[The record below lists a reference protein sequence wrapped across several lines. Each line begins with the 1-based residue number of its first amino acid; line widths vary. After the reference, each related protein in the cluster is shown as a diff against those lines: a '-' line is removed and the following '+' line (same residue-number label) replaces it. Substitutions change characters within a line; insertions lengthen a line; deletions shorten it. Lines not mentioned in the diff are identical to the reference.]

1 MGRARLGICA
11 LIAFVSLITSAQ
23 AAGVIVPNEYRFAPF
38 SNDLPRCDD
47 PSVLDRIRERFAQK
61 ESEFWHSSLTLGV
74 ADRIAEIGYRSNGS
88 AYIPR
93 RYCVARMWI
102 DNRRKVQVNYQVQ
115 ADLGIIGWGYGVEW
129 CVVWLRSQPCPTL
142 PSCTVL
148 RPIAQRC

>member
-102 DNRRKVQVNYQVQ
+102 DNRRKVQVDYQVQ
-115 ADLGIIGWGYGVEW
+115 SDMGIIGWGYGVEW
-129 CVVWLRSQPCPTL
+129 CVVGYDRNLAYAPA
-142 PSCTVL
+142 CTVL
-148 RPIAQRC
+148 RPIAQR

>member
-1 MGRARLGICA
+1 MARARLGICA
-11 LIAFVSLITSAQ
+11 LLAFVSLVTSAQ
-23 AAGVIVPNEYRFAPF
+23 AAGVIVPNEQRFAPF
-38 SNDLPRCDD
+38 STILPRCDD
-47 PSVLDRIRERFAQK
+47 PGVLDRIRERFAQK

-102 DNRRKVQVNYQVQ
+102 DNWHKVQVNYQVQ

-129 CVVWLRSQPCPTL
+129 CVVGYDRNLAYA

-148 RPIAQRC
+148 RPIAQR